1 MKIAIYG
8 RTFSRNFNVN
18 IQNLI
23 EKLEKSGVE
32 LIAHAEFKEFLSSR
46 LKVLSNVAT
55 FQSHLDID
63 SSFDLILSIGGDG
76 TMLDTI
82 TYTRDSGVPVLGI
95 NTGRLGFLSSVSMDE
110 LDEAVK
116 AIVNKDYH
124 LEKRSLIKVKSPNND
139 FGDFSYA
146 LNELTVNKKDTASM
160 MTIDAFINDNYL
172 NTYWADGLII
182 STPTGSTAYSLSC
195 GGPII
200 VPDAENFVITP
211 IAPHNLNV
219 RPIIVSDKNKL
230 TLKLMGRS
238 KNYLASLDGRSV
250 PLSNNSILEVS
261 LAPFKVNLVRLN
273 YQNFLETLRNKLMWG
288 LDIRN

>member
-8 RTFSRNFNVN
+8 RTFSRNFNIN

-32 LIAHAEFKEFLSSR
+32 LIVHTEFKEFLSSR
-46 LKVLSNVAT
+46 LKMLNNVAT
-55 FQSHLDID
+55 FQSNLDINN
-63 SSFDLILSIGGDG
+63 SFDLILSIGGDG

-219 RPIIVSDKNKL
+219 RPIIVSDKSKL

-238 KNYLASLDGRSV
+238 KNHLASLDGRSV

>member
-1 MKIAIYG
+1 MKVAIYG
-8 RTFSRNFNVN
+8 RVFSRNFNIN
-18 IQNLI
+18 IQNLFT
-23 EKLEKSGVE
+23 ELEKADVE
-32 LIAHAEFKEFLSSR
+32 FIIHKTFKDFLSTR
-46 LKVLSNVAT
+46 LKLPLKVSV
-55 FQSHLDID
+55 FESYLDID
-63 SSFDLILSIGGDG
+63 NSIDLMLSIGGDG

-82 TYTRDSGVPVLGI
+82 TYVRESGVPVLGI
-95 NTGRLGFLSSVSMDE
+95 NTGRLGFLSSISMDE
-110 LDEAVK
+110 LSEAVK
-116 AIVNKDYH
+116 AISQKDYH
-124 LEKRSLIKVKSPNND
+124 IEKRTLINIKSPNND

-160 MTIDAFINDNYL
+160 MTVDAYINDQFL

-200 VPDAENFVITP
+200 VPDSENFVITP

-219 RPIIVSDKNKL
+219 RPIIVSDKSKI

-238 KNYLASLDGRSV
+238 KNYLAALDGRSI
-250 PLSNNSILEVS
+250 PIANNSTLEIS
-261 LAPFKVNLVRLN
+261 LAHFKVNLVRLN